1 MNHFRTELTIDENPN
16 KISYKSN
23 ILSLGS
29 GFSHLLDE
37 HFLQYNIQVN
47 SNPFGTIYN
56 PISIFN
62 AIEIISKKSTPHY
75 NFYTDTNGSWNHFDF
90 HQRLNA
96 DSREELEASLT
107 ELISGTHGI
116 YKKTDFLFLTFGT
129 AYAYK
134 LLSSNHIVANC
145 HRSSSKNFEKVLLSP
160 DEIVDGFRKVYPLM
174 NNVKDII
181 LVVSPVMHTQD
192 SITLNAVSK
201 SVLRLACHMI
211 KNEFPHV
218 KYFPAYELLVSDLRD
233 YRFYQDDMI
242 HPTDIA
248 IDYIFQKLVEAYF
261 EDEDKKVILEIEKI
275 LDSVNMIPYNPQ
287 GNESIQSLKKAIE
300 KIESIQ
306 TRIDKSD
313 LLEGLKRRISG
324 SV

>member
-1 MNHFRTELTIDENPN
+1 MNHFRTELIIDENPN

-37 HFLQYNIQVN
+37 HFSQYRIQVN

-62 AIEIISKKSTPHY
+62 AIEIISKKSSPKED
-75 NFYTDTNGSWNHFDF
+75 FYTETNGSWNHFDF
-90 HQRLNA
+90 HQRLN
-96 DSREELEASLT
+96 SNSKEELESSLS
-107 ELISGTHGI
+107 ELVSNTHSY

-134 LLSSNHIVANC
+134 LLPSNHIVANC
-145 HRSSSKNFEKVLLSP
+145 HKSSPNNFEKVLLSP
-160 DEIVDGFRKVYPLM
+160 EEIVEGFRKVYPLM

-181 LVVSPVMHTQD
+181 LVVSPVMHTRH
-192 SITLNAVSK
+192 SITLNVVSK
-201 SVLRLACHMI
+201 SVLRLACHLI

-218 KYFPAYELLVSDLRD
+218 KYFPAYEFLVSDLRE
-233 YRFYQDDMI
+233 YRFYQKDMI

-261 EDEDKKVILEIEKI
+261 ESEDKSTILEIEKI
-275 LDSVNMIPYNPQ
+275 LESVNLIPYNPQ
-287 GNESIQSLKKAIE
+287 GNESITSLNNAIE
-300 KIESIQ
+300 KIKTVK
-306 TRIDKSD
+306 TRIDTSD
-313 LLEGLKRRISG
+313 LIEGLKSRIG
-324 SV
+324 S